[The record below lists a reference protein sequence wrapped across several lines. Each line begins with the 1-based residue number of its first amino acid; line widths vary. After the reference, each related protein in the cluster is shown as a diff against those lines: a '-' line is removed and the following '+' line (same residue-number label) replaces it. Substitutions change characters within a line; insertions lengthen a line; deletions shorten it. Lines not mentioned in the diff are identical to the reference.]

1 MVLLLAMW
9 VLQLQPRQVSMH
21 RPRRVPEPRWLPW
34 YLRVVGE
41 RGMGNGNSAR
51 MRWKEGFTKEA
62 EAELPSPALPLA
74 LQVVLIS
81 NGGLGPR
88 RHCEPREE

>member
-1 MVLLLAMW
+1 
-9 VLQLQPRQVSMH
+9 
-21 RPRRVPEPRWLPW
+21 
-34 YLRVVGE
+34 
-41 RGMGNGNSAR
+41 MGNGNSAW

-62 EAELPSPALPLA
+62 EAELLSPALPLV